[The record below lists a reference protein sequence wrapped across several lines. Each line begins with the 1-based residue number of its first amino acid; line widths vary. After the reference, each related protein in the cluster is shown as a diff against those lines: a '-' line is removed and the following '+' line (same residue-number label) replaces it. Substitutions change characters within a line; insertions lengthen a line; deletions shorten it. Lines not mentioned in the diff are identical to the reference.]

1 MEMEKISG
9 LFPFVNRN
17 PEFHWKPNL
26 KHSWVNK
33 NIDNSDILLDNYKN
47 IKGLHY
53 QIAKI

>member
-1 MEMEKISG
+1 MEKISG